1 MANRYRV
8 GIVGLT
14 SITARRPAEAPPPFR
29 NTMSMSHAGALAY
42 MPNMEVAG
50 YCDLVTDLISDFGR
64 TWADVWP
71 DATGYT
77 DYRRMLAEER
87 LDILAVATSDHRH
100 ADIAVDG
107 AEAGVRGLFVEKPL
121 ATSLEDAD
129 RIIAACEANGAAL
142 MTDHTWRWD
151 PLYHRVRES
160 VHAGDVGTLSTIVA
174 TLTGPRAMLF
184 RNGTH
189 TIDGICFFAESEPK
203 RVFGRLEDGFDH
215 WDRYRGDGGHLPEN
229 DPFANGYVE
238 FANGVR
244 AHYISDKR
252 AASDSSYVLYGEKGR
267 IVLTPWGGHQD
278 RTAELLTTDAG
289 WRDRTPDARARPVP
303 GAQPDGGLRR
313 ARRPDGERRQRH
325 LVGQGGAQDG
335 ADHGRLPRV
344 APARLAPDRGAGVAT
359 AQTCGGLI
367 TVHPE

>member
-1 MANRYRV
+1 MGTTYRV
-8 GIVGLT
+8 GIVGL
-14 SITARRPAEAPPPFR
+14 SGITARRPVDAPPPFR

-50 YCDLVTDLISDFGR
+50 YCDLVRDLIADFGR

-71 DATGYT
+71 GATGYT

-87 LDILAVATSDHRH
+87 LDILAVATSDNRH
-100 ADIAVDG
+100 ADIAVAG

-142 MTDHTWRWD
+142 TTDHTWRWD
-151 PLYHRVRES
+151 PLYHRVRDA
-160 VHAGDVGTLSTIVA
+160 VHAGDIGTLSTIVA

-189 TIDGICFFAESEPK
+189 TIDGICFFAESEPT

-229 DPFANGYVE
+229 EPFANGYVE

-244 AHYISDKR
+244 AHYCSDKR
-252 AASDSSYVLYGEKGR
+252 GVSDSSYVLYGEKGR

-278 RTAELLTTDAG
+278 RTAELLTTDASG
-289 WRDRTPDARARPVP
+289 ETVRRTLVP
-303 GAQPDGGLRR
+303 GQYLVRNLMA
-313 ARRPDGERRQRH
+313 AYEE
-325 LVGQGGAQDG
+325 LVGLMENGGDGTSSGREARKTVQIMVGFLESHRQGS
-335 ADHGRLPRV
+335 RLIE
-344 APARLAPDRGAGVAT
+344 APDQDRSPA
-359 AQTCGGLI
+359 
-367 TVHPE
+367 